1 MFQRTYRM
9 ALDEVNVKLAQIALD
24 NCEGF
29 PFEDFANDFLAA
41 FEGKDFIP
49 VGGTND
55 GGADGIRE
63 PGLYSVDNSKIFYQI
78 SIEENHRSKIKK
90 TIDRLEEFG
99 RAPRRLTYVTS
110 QTIRVFDQE
119 EETLTD
125 KHDVFVRIRDA
136 KWILSHINHSE
147 ATKKAYYTHLAR
159 FTDFLKDIDNGR
171 SVRKTEHV
179 EHPSVYVFLQQQV
192 ENREQDKHL
201 TKTVADSLI
210 LWALNDTDPDQDLF
224 MTREQIVE
232 FIRTNIPWA
241 NNIVGGLLDSRLKEL
256 VDKGSVGGKKIN
268 LHKEPIQA
276 TFGRKKSKK
285 HINKYCLPFET
296 RSKIAEEK
304 AVEESLHLDVESE
317 IVAMDLL
324 SDLNPTH
331 RKLVASLAIRVAQLF
346 FEREGLNCS
355 SFLNGSQSE
364 KEFDSLIENSVF
376 DRVKDAIEEANIDH
390 RVKDIIEPL
399 ICEVSRKMFYQSTEA
414 QRLLLNKFSRTYI
427 LLFTLQAEPRV
438 VDYFQKAT
446 ANFRL
451 IVGTDLIIRAISERF
466 LSKENQM
473 TRNMFA
479 MAQEAG
485 ITLILSESVLNGV
498 IKHFIV
504 THNEF
509 KNHIQPREAYLPDHL
524 ARQSQQIL
532 IRTYYHAKSEGYT
545 KSWQQFTSEFVT
557 LNQLHYATGKEEL
570 KGYITQQFGMEYISK
585 EELAK
590 GIDPKKISD
599 LAKVILDV
607 KNGHADLAED
617 VSLTINAVYGQRRLN
632 KEYSTFPEFG
642 YQTWWLTQ
650 ESRIQ
655 RVTSEMVQAEGSKF
669 IMRPEFIL
677 NFFSLAPSVAEVR
690 ETFKNIF
697 PSVMGIQMGN
707 RLPDKVFHKVL
718 ERVDEWKDYDKG
730 RISTKTRLLCDRLK
744 AEHYDEDTHITS
756 IDRVLSSVD

>member
-1 MFQRTYRM
+1 M

-29 PFEDFANDFLAA
+29 PFEEFANDFLAA
-41 FEGKDFIP
+41 LEGKDFTP

-55 GGADGIRE
+55 GGADGIKE
-63 PGLYSVDNSKIFYQI
+63 PGLYSVDDSKIFYQI
-78 SIEENHRSKIKK
+78 SIEENHRSKVKK

-99 RAPRRLTYVTS
+99 RSPKRLTYVTS

-119 EETLTD
+119 EEFLTD

-147 ATKKAYYTHLAR
+147 ATKKAYYTHLER
-159 FTDFLKDIDNGR
+159 YTDFLKDISNGK
-171 SVRKTEHV
+171 SVRRTEYV

-192 ENREQDKHL
+192 ENREKDKHL

-210 LWALNDTDPDQDLF
+210 LWALNDTDPDKDIF
-224 MTREQIVE
+224 MTKEQIIE
-232 FIRTNIPWA
+232 FIRVNIPWA

-256 VDKGSVGGKKIN
+256 VDKGGVGGKKVN
-268 LHKEPIQA
+268 LHREPIIA
-276 TFGRKKSKK
+276 TLGRKKTKK

-296 RSKIAEEK
+296 RAKIAEEK
-304 AVEESLHLDVESE
+304 AIEESLHLDVESE
-317 IVAMDLL
+317 IVALDIL
-324 SDLNPTH
+324 SDLKPTH
-331 RKLVASLAIRVAQLF
+331 RKLVSSLAIRVAQLF

-355 SFLNGSQSE
+355 SFLNGSSSD
-364 KEFDSLIENSVF
+364 KAFDSLIDNTVF
-376 DRVKDAIEEANIDH
+376 DRVRDAITEANIDH
-390 RVKDIIEPL
+390 RVKEVIEPL

-414 QRLLLNKFSRTYI
+414 QRLLLNKFSRTYV
-427 LLFTLQAEPRV
+427 LLFSLQAEPRV

-479 MAQEAG
+479 MAKEAG

-498 IKHFIV
+498 VKHFIV

-509 KNHIQPREAYLPDHL
+509 KNHIQTREEYLPDHL

-545 KSWQQFTSEFVT
+545 KSWQQFIGEFVT
-557 LNQLHYATGKEEL
+557 LNQLHYASGKEEL
-570 KGYITQQFGMEYISK
+570 KGYITQQFGMDYISK
-585 EELAK
+585 DELAT
-590 GIDPKKISD
+590 GIDPKKIS
-599 LAKVILDV
+599 LLSEAILEL
-607 KNGHADLAED
+607 KKGHTDLAED
-617 VSLTINAVYGQRRLN
+617 VALTIHAVYGQRKAN

-655 RVTSEMVQAEGSKF
+655 RATAELVKAEGAKF
-669 IMRPEFIL
+669 IMRPEFLL
-677 NFFSLAPSVAEVR
+677 NFFSLAPSVSEVR
-690 ETFKNIF
+690 DTFKTIF

-707 RLPDKVFHKVL
+707 RLPDEVFHKVL
-718 ERVDEWKDYDKG
+718 ERVDEWKDHDKG
-730 RISTKTRLLCDRLK
+730 RISAKTRSLCDRLK
-744 AEHYDEDTHITS
+744 AEHYDEDANIPALDK
-756 IDRVLSSVD
+756 ILSSVI